1 MSTPFR
7 PSCIPWWRRTVAL
20 LLAAC
25 VPLGG
30 HAQSTNA
37 GSGAG
42 VRLPTLGDSVSE
54 DLDVAAERR
63 LGDQVMREIRRDP
76 DVLDDPLLLA
86 YVQSVWQ
93 PLLSAARRRGDIGV
107 DLERNFAWEALLIR
121 DRSVNAFALPG
132 GYVGVHLGLIAATS
146 SRDELAAVLAH
157 ELAHVTQ
164 RHIARGM
171 ANASRQTLV
180 GLAAMIAAVAVA
192 SRANNPTVAQA
203 GIVGGQALMLQG
215 QLNFSRE
222 MEREADRVGFGVYTA
237 AAHPVTGV
245 AAMFE
250 RLESANRL
258 NDNGAFPYLRTHPLN
273 VERIGDA
280 RARIEAAGTPQPS
293 PPSVEHE
300 LMRARARVLMDSGVE
315 SLRLQ
320 QVVSTPAAAP
330 AAATTAAAAS
340 ALANERVAQLYAS
353 ALASL
358 QLREVPRAL
367 DAAKA
372 AEAQL
377 RTLPRREVRAESALR
392 LVHAQALAQSGEGAR
407 ALAALDAQDDGSRP
421 AMLARAA
428 VATDVA
434 RNSGGNTG
442 SNAAVTLRPSL
453 ESLQAWVADHRHDA
467 QAWSHLARVSELMGL
482 RLRALRADAEARAA
496 LGDLTGA
503 IDRLRAGQRL
513 AREGTGGADA
523 IEASVIDAR
532 ARELSALHRELY
544 PDART
549 RP

>member
-1 MSTPFR
+1 MSPLS
-7 PSCIPWWRRTVAL
+7 PIPRWRRAIAL
-20 LLAAC
+20 LLIASL
-25 VPLGG
+25 PLAG
-30 HAQSTNA
+30 HAQSSNA
-37 GSGAG
+37 GSGSG

-86 YVQSVWQ
+86 YLQSVWD
-93 PLLSAARRRGDIGV
+93 PLLAAARRRGDIGA

-171 ANASRQTLV
+171 ANASRQSLV

-192 SRANNPTVAQA
+192 TQSRNATVAQA

-222 MEREADRVGFGVYTA
+222 MEREADRVGFGIYTG
-237 AAHPVTGV
+237 AAHPVSGV

-258 NDNGAFPYLRTHPLN
+258 NDNGAFPYLRTHPLT

-280 RARIEAAGTPQPS
+280 RARIEAAGAPQPS
-293 PPSVEHE
+293 PPSVEHDM
-300 LMRARARVLMDSGVE
+300 MRARARVLMDGGVE

-320 QVVSTPAAAP
+320 QASASAAPPAAT
-330 AAATTAAAAS
+330 AATTATAVG
-340 ALANERVAQLYAS
+340 ERVAQLYAS

-358 QLREVPRAL
+358 QLREASRAL

-372 AEAQL
+372 AEGQL
-377 RTLPRREVRAESALR
+377 RALPRREARAEAALR
-392 LVHAQALAQSGEGAR
+392 LAHAQALAQAGEGAR

-421 AMLARAA
+421 SMLARAT
-428 VATDVA
+428 VAADVA
-434 RNSGGNTG
+434 RTAG
-442 SNAAVTLRPSL
+442 SSAGATLRPSL
-453 ESLQAWVADHRHDA
+453 ESLQAWVADHRQDA
-467 QAWSHLARVSELMGL
+467 LAWSQLARVSELMGL

-496 LGDLTGA
+496 LGDLIGA

-513 AREGTGGADA
+513 VREGAGGADA

-544 PDART
+544 PDARS